1 MSFARF
7 LDGLPDYLAAKD
19 FRAVVSAIARARRR
33 GAPVLLG
40 IGAHFIKVGLS
51 PLLLQGIRD
60 GVFTAVAMNGAG
72 VIHDVELA
80 LAGKTSED
88 VAARLPDGS
97 FGMARETAQFLH
109 GALADGV
116 PAGLGFGA
124 AVGKA
129 IASSKARYRK
139 KSLLGEAYRLG
150 VPVTVHVAVGADI
163 VHMHPEADGATIGE
177 GSLRDFRT
185 FCSLVAGLSGGVYV
199 NVGSAV
205 ILPEVFLKAV
215 SVARNLGHPLSR
227 ITTVNMD
234 FLRQYRPDV
243 NVVTRPTQSGGKG
256 YHLIGPHEILF
267 PLADG
272 GPRRAAGL
280 SSSDRRLFPRREHD
294 RARSGRHL
302 RQLRD
307 EPVRV
312 RLEDRE
318 RPVVHRDDRLRL
330 QEGARLRRLPVD
342 PS

>member
-1 MSFARF
+1 MTRSLDFSRLRRTSLYSRASKVSFRGFGVPPRRGMSFARF
-7 LDGLPDYLAAKD
+7 LEGLPDYLAAKD

-97 FGMARETAQFLH
+97 FGMARETAQFVH
-109 GALADGV
+109 AALADGV

-124 AVGKA
+124 SVGKA

-205 ILPEVFLKAV
+205 ILPEVFLKA
-215 SVARNLGHPLSR
+215 SRWRATWGIPCHGSRPSTWTSCGSTARTS
-227 ITTVNMD
+227 TW
-234 FLRQYRPDV
+234 
-243 NVVTRPTQSGGKG
+243 
-256 YHLIGPHEILF
+256 
-267 PLADG
+267 
-272 GPRRAAGL
+272 
-280 SSSDRRLFPRREHD
+280 
-294 RARSGRHL
+294 
-302 RQLRD
+302 
-307 EPVRV
+307 
-312 RLEDRE
+312 
-318 RPVVHRDDRLRL
+318 
-330 QEGARLRRLPVD
+330 
-342 PS
+342 

>member
-7 LDGLPDYLAAKD
+7 LEGLPDYLAAKD
-19 FRAVVSAIARARRR
+19 FRAVVEAIARARRR

-88 VAARLPDGS
+88 VAAHLQDGS
-97 FGMARETAQFLH
+97 FGMAGETAWFVH
-109 GALADGV
+109 AALADGV

-163 VHMHPEADGATIGE
+163 VHMHPEADGAAIGKL
-177 GSLRDFRT
+177 GA
-185 FCSLVAGLSGGVYV
+185 VANPV
-199 NVGSAV
+199 NVMLTPEEVTFVVQDCGAKAV
-205 ILPEVFLKAV
+205 IAAAIIPPKI
-215 SVARNLGHPLSR
+215 PR
-227 ITTVNMD
+227 I
-234 FLRQYRPDV
+234 
-243 NVVTRPTQSGGKG
+243 G
-256 YHLIGPHEILF
+256 
-267 PLADG
+267 A
-272 GPRRAAGL
+272 
-280 SSSDRRLFPRREHD
+280 
-294 RARSGRHL
+294 
-302 RQLRD
+302 
-307 EPVRV
+307 
-312 RLEDRE
+312 E
-318 RPVVHRDDRLRL
+318 RK
-330 QEGARLRRLPVD
+330 
-342 PS
+342 

>member
-1 MSFARF
+1 MSRPLDFSRLRRTSLYSRKSKVSFRGFGVPPRPGMSFARF
-7 LDGLPDYLAAKD
+7 LDGLPDYLAARD
-19 FRAVVSAIARARRR
+19 FRAVVDAIVRARRR

-51 PLLLQGIRD
+51 PLLLQAIRD

-80 LAGKTSED
+80 LAGETSED
-88 VAARLPDGS
+88 VAKLLPDGS
-97 FGMARETAQFLH
+97 FGMARETAQFVH
-109 GALADGV
+109 AALAEGV
-116 PAGLGFGA
+116 PSGLGFGA

-129 IASSKARYRK
+129 IAVSKARYRR

-163 VHMHPEADGATIGE
+163 VHMHPEADGAMIGE

-185 FCSLVAGLSGGVYV
+185 FCSLVAELSGGAYV

-234 FLRQYRPDV
+234 FVRQYRPDV
-243 NVVTRPTQSGGKG
+243 NVVTRPTQGGGKG

-267 PLADG
+267 PLLMAAIAE
-272 GPRRAAGL
+272 RRG
-280 SSSDRRLFPRREHD
+280 
-294 RARSGRHL
+294 
-302 RQLRD
+302 
-307 EPVRV
+307 
-312 RLEDRE
+312 
-318 RPVVHRDDRLRL
+318 
-330 QEGARLRRLPVD
+330 
-342 PS
+342 